1 MSPDSRSTVSSA
13 KTIAYSADDFH
24 FETLEQENGKAV
36 VIKFRLEDPYYNA
49 GDVVVVMNNDDILF
63 HGMIGQLADGW
74 AIATDRRASLLL
86 AKTE

>member
-13 KTIAYSADDFH
+13 KTIAYSADDFN

-49 GDVVVVMNNDDILF
+49 GDVLVVMKNDDILF